1 MAKKRGLPDFVKMRH
16 DGHFVDEIA
25 SSSNPISIRM
35 IKIQRIILNPHQPR
49 EELGNI
55 DELAQSIREKGII
68 EPILVRKKD
77 GKFEVIA
84 GERRVRAA
92 EKAGIDEI
100 PAIEM
105 DLEDDEAL
113 EYALVENIQRKELTP
128 FEEAFAFKT
137 LNQIFGYTQ
146 EEIAKRIGKSRSTV
160 AETIRIA
167 TIPKNI
173 VKLCKE
179 AGIYSR
185 SFLLELAKLENEEDM
200 LKALKAYNEEGITRD
215 DLREK
220 RKNKKDV
227 PKRFV
232 FNFSAPDK
240 SFKLKIQLKDREPS
254 REELIQILES
264 LLESI
269 KKGEIEGLS

>member
-1 MAKKRGLPDFVKMRH
+1 LAKKRGLPDFVKMRH

-35 IKIQRIILNPHQPR
+35 IKIQRILINPHQPR
-49 EELGNI
+49 EDLGNI
-55 DELAQSIREKGII
+55 EELAQSIKEKGII
-68 EPILVRKKD
+68 EPIIVRKKD
-77 GKFEVIA
+77 EKFEVIA

-92 EKAGIDEI
+92 EMAGIEEV

-105 DLEDDEAL
+105 ELEDDEAL
-113 EYALVENIQRKELTP
+113 EYALIENIQRKELTV
-128 FEEAFAFKT
+128 FEEAFALKT

-146 EEIAKRIGKSRSTV
+146 EEIAKRIGKSRSSV
-160 AETIRIA
+160 AETIKIA

-173 VKLCKE
+173 VKLCKQ
-179 AGIYSR
+179 AGINSK
-185 SFLLELAKLENEEDM
+185 SFLLELAKLDNEDEM
-200 LKALKAYNEEGITRD
+200 LKILNTYREEGLTRD
-215 DLREK
+215 DIRER
-220 RKNKKDV
+220 RKNKKDT

-232 FNFSAPDK
+232 FNFSSPDK

-254 REELIQILES
+254 REELIKILEN

-269 KKGEIEGLS
+269 KKGEIENLN

>member
-1 MAKKRGLPDFVKMRH
+1 MAKKRGLPDSVKMRH

-25 SSSNPISIRM
+25 SGSNPVSIRM
-35 IKIQRIILNPHQPR
+35 IRIQRIILNPHQPR

-55 DELAQSIREKGII
+55 EELAQSIREKGII

-167 TIPKNI
+167 SIPKNI
-173 VKLCKE
+173 IKICKE

-185 SFLLELAKLENEEDM
+185 SFLLELAKLENEEEM
-200 LKALKAYNEEGITRD
+200 LKVLNSYREDNITRD

-220 RKNKKDV
+220 RKGKKGL
-227 PKRFV
+227 PKRYV
-232 FNFSAPDK
+232 FKFSAPDK
-240 SFKLKIQLKDREPS
+240 SFNLRIQLKDREPS
-254 REELIQILES
+254 KEELIQILES
-264 LLESI
+264 LLESL
-269 KKGEIEGLS
+269 KKGEIEGI

>member
-35 IKIQRIILNPHQPR
+35 IKLKRIVVNPHQPR

-55 DELAQSIREKGII
+55 RELAQSIKEKGII
-68 EPILVRKKD
+68 EPIIVRKKN
-77 GKFEVIA
+77 GKFEVVA

-92 EKAGIDEI
+92 EMAGIDEI

-105 DLEDDEAL
+105 ELEDDEAL
-113 EYALVENIQRKELTP
+113 EYALIENIQRKELTP
-128 FEEAFAFKT
+128 FEEAFALKT

-146 EEIAKRIGKSRSTV
+146 EEIASRIGKSRSTV
-160 AETIRIA
+160 SETIKIA
-167 TIPKNI
+167 SLPKKI
-173 VKLCKE
+173 IKLCKE

-185 SFLLELAKLENEEDM
+185 SFLLELSKLESEEEM
-200 LKALKAYNEEGITRD
+200 LKVLNSYNESGLTRD
-215 DLREK
+215 DIREK
-220 RKNKKDV
+220 RKEKKEL

-254 REELIQILES
+254 KEELIQILES
-264 LLESI
+264 LLESL
-269 KKGEIEGLS
+269 KKGEIEGIS